1 MSTFNRNLWRA
12 PLRGRAG
19 SLVLGQLDRAL
30 GLVLG
35 GGNRRHS
42 GVT

>member
-1 MSTFNRNLWRA
+1 MSTFNRNLWRPPYA
-12 PLRGRAG
+12 VALG